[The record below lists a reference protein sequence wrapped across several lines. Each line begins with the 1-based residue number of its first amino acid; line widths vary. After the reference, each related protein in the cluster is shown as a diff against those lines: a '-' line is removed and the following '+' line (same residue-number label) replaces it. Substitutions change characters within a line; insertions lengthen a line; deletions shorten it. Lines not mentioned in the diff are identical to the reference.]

1 MTIEFLGL
9 RWLLLIGVACTTMGS
24 FAASGMQIQPM
35 SGVGIG
41 YDGAEAF
48 NQRYDAAPGSACDNK
63 QPKMAD
69 EGTFFGSM
77 TQFNAVKTGQ
87 NLLPQFTASTVD
99 DVVSSAARA
108 RSAQITEGGRAI
120 GKKLG
125 HAESG
130 GYTSA
135 FQGVAPTQ
143 ANAESL
149 IRNIMSKPSVTDY
162 GHTWI
167 DVYNSTGQGV
177 RFGAQNGHFE
187 RFIELQLRTR

>member
-77 TQFNAVKTGQ
+77 AQFNAAKTIPSSLWSKAEFNGTRVYQ
-87 NLLPQFTASTVD
+87 RSDLIDPAFVDARGRSNL
-99 DVVSSAARA
+99 
-108 RSAQITEGGRAI
+108 
-120 GKKLG
+120 
-125 HAESG
+125 
-130 GYTSA
+130 
-135 FQGVAPTQ
+135 
-143 ANAESL
+143 
-149 IRNIMSKPSVTDY
+149 
-162 GHTWI
+162 
-167 DVYNSTGQGV
+167 
-177 RFGAQNGHFE
+177 
-187 RFIELQLRTR
+187 